1 MEMAGNSPFGRAGDD
16 RGAAPALDPV
26 RTDAVHPAPV
36 RADGPHPDPALL
48 EVPLADDDFIAAGG
62 HPTHA
67 HDFHQFLYVP
77 VGRIVVHARGRDHEL
92 TSSVALWIPAWL
104 PHSARFDNDSLI
116 VVETFDPDDHRLPY
130 TEVTPVNVTDAQRR
144 LLLGR
149 MRSSDPSEN
158 DPAVFAALSEGH
170 RDCLPLP
177 RPTSH
182 AARRVALA
190 LERDPGDGR
199 TATEWAD
206 EVYTSSTSLR
216 RAFRAETGLAF
227 SEWRTR
233 LRLNHSL
240 PLLAQGQLV
249 SAVAARVGFVS
260 TNGYILAFRR
270 HFGRTPGAYVRETAA
285 A

>member
-1 MEMAGNSPFGRAGDD
+1 MTGNSPLTPDT
-16 RGAAPALDPV
+16 AL
-26 RTDAVHPAPV
+26 
-36 RADGPHPDPALL
+36 G
-48 EVPLADDDFIAAGG
+48 DDDFIAAGG

-77 VGRIVVHARGRDHEL
+77 VGGIVVHAQGRDHEL
-92 TSSVALWIPAWL
+92 SASVALWVPAWL
-104 PHSARFDNDSLI
+104 PHSARFGSESVI
-116 VVETFDPDDHRLPY
+116 VVETFDPDDHLLPY
-130 TEVTPVNVTDAQRR
+130 TAATPVNVTDAQRR

-158 DPAVFAALSEGH
+158 DPAVFAALSAGH

-177 RPTSH
+177 QPTSQ
-182 AARRVALA
+182 AARSVALA
-190 LERDPGDGR
+190 LGREPGDPR
-199 TATEWAD
+199 TATEWA
-206 EVYTSSTSLR
+206 EELYTSSTSLR
-216 RAFRAETGLAF
+216 RAFRTETGLAF

-270 HFGRTPGAYVRETAA
+270 HFGRTPGAYVREAEGSRAPAA
-285 A
+285 